1 MKLEDILVMWEA
13 DSAIDDH
20 HLDRS
25 SVDTAKL
32 HAKYLRL
39 LIDAKLG
46 MTKVNQDYNTLR
58 QQKFR
63 YYRGEM
69 SRSELTELNWDQWQY
84 NKPLKNEMDEF
95 LKGDKDLAAMQ
106 QKIEFRETIVYAL
119 EAILSQIKQRDWQ
132 IRNAITWKTFLAGN

>member
-132 IRNAITWKTFLAGN
+132 IRNAITWKTFIAGN